1 MGMHFCFCP
10 LLSFLIS
17 RLRLW
22 PKRAWNPN
30 LRSGCFSHFVLH
42 TANLKKQCAGWVQQH
57 GTSPKNAPGLQ
68 LRSVLKRKLF
78 MLQWV
83 VGEACFW
90 PCQRTEPT
98 ARHPFRLWYLFAWTS
113 KARMIYRKVKSLHKK
128 HVEPMWLHVQSA
140 GWGIKNTYKHRE
152 ITGTWLSG
160 CIPVFQ
166 SQMDIAG
173 VHPALQNRISV
184 LRNDSQRKPWKL
196 QSWKCSTDDCGG
208 ASNATF
214 PTFGGFSISDRRIFT
229 KNHSLFQNQG
239 NVCVLLRQICCLKQ
253 TRELRQRY
261 SASFWHFEANDF
273 GSTYIYPYGIRRRV
287 SAGDISW
294 LFFPRWS
301 ASHLFHGSSVQL
313 NGLKPAAEITILRRP
328 KVWCVLRRAGSTCFR
343 GNVHLFLHQGKNRVH
358 NSHWNLCC
366 QHTNES
372 RDFVAVFSLQRKNN
386 AGKPYF
392 RKNLVGANQRLG
404 VCVSFV
410 SFINRFGCIKLQ
422 FNKCH
427 VMYQTNEAAWH
438 PVLAKLLYFYPSSLV
453 SVATDRK

>member
-1 MGMHFCFCP
+1 M
-10 LLSFLIS
+10 IS
-17 RLRLW
+17 
-22 PKRAWNPN
+22 
-30 LRSGCFSHFVLH
+30 
-42 TANLKKQCAGWVQQH
+42 
-57 GTSPKNAPGLQ
+57 
-68 LRSVLKRKLF
+68 
-78 MLQWV
+78 
-83 VGEACFW
+83 
-90 PCQRTEPT
+90 
-98 ARHPFRLWYLFAWTS
+98 FRLNLQSTDDLPEGQIFAQKTCGTDVVACSVRGVRYKEHIQTS
-113 KARMIYRKVKSLHKK
+113 RNNGNMTF
-128 HVEPMWLHVQSA
+128 P
-140 GWGIKNTYKHRE
+140 
-152 ITGTWLSG
+152 G

-173 VHPALQNRISV
+173 VHPDLQNRISV

-229 KNHSLFQNQG
+229 KSHSLFQNQG

-261 SASFWHFEANDF
+261 SASFWNFEANDF

-343 GNVHLFLHQGKNRVH
+343 GNVHLFLHHVKFGFTIRIEI
-358 NSHWNLCC
+358 C
-366 QHTNES
+366 
-372 RDFVAVFSLQRKNN
+372 AVSIQLKPRFCFS
-386 AGKPYF
+386 F
-392 RKNLVGANQRLG
+392 
-404 VCVSFV
+404 
-410 SFINRFGCIKLQ
+410 
-422 FNKCH
+422 
-427 VMYQTNEAAWH
+427 
-438 PVLAKLLYFYPSSLV
+438 
-453 SVATDRK
+453 